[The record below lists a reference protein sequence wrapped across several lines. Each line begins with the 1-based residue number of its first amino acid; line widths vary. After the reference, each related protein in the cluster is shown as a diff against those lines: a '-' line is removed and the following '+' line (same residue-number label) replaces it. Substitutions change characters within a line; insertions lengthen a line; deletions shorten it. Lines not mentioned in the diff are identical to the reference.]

1 MTLNDQAMVLYQNL
15 ITRKDELE
23 KEISALE
30 QVLITHNSNMTD
42 SLVDREGFPRAD
54 IDVYTVR
61 NTRAK
66 IIQLSND
73 HANLLKEIEKS
84 LIEIH
89 AHAKETGPGSF
100 PAFEQDKPF
109 ALVDGVAPDSPA
121 SKAGLQRGDR
131 LVKFGDLSTALKTVS
146 QTFDLLPSFVK
157 KRTGIETSVL
167 VHRMLDGKETSV
179 LLQLTPNVWA
189 GKGVL
194 GCHLV
199 PC

>member
-1 MTLNDQAMVLYQNL
+1 MILYQTL
-15 ITRKDELE
+15 VTRKDELE

-30 QVLITHNSNMTD
+30 KVLIAHNSNMTD
-42 SLVDREGFPRAD
+42 ALVDREGFPRAD

-61 NTRAK
+61 NTRSK

-84 LIEIH
+84 LIQIH
-89 AHAKETGPGSF
+89 AQAKETGPGSF

-121 SKAGLQRGDR
+121 SVAGFQRGDL
-131 LVKFGDLSTALKTVS
+131 LVKFGDLSTAFKTVS

-157 KRTGIETSVL
+157 GRIGIETSVL
-167 VHRMLDGKETSV
+167 VHRTVDAKETVVV
-179 LLQLTPNVWA
+179 LRLTPNVWG

>member
-1 MTLNDQAMVLYQNL
+1 MTRHDQAMIQYQNL
-15 ITRKDELE
+15 YSQKDKLE
-23 KEISALE
+23 KEISSLE
-30 QVLITHNSNMTD
+30 QLLIANNSNMTD

-66 IIQLSND
+66 IIHLSND
-73 HANLLKEIEKS
+73 HANLLKEIENI

-100 PAFEQDKPF
+100 PTVQDKPF

-121 SKAGLQRGDR
+121 YIAGLQRGD
-131 LVKFGDLSTALKTVS
+131 LIVKFGDLCTKFKSPS

-157 KRTGIETSVL
+157 ERIGMETVVM
-167 VHRMLDGKETSV
+167 VHRSGNGADTTMELK
-179 LLQLTPNVWA
+179 LTPNTWA

-199 PC
+199 HC